1 MISPLDISKH
11 RDLDSVVVCLGS
23 HKGIIQSILDFDFL
37 CGRKQPSIK
46 YIVATGRKSER
57 YFFGTDEVL
66 IPVKASV
73 QDIPEAD
80 KHKVTH
86 TIYLSSGRRAFVTVS
101 EALESFPHL
110 VGCNVFAERVPE
122 RHALELAKLAK
133 EKGALVLGG
142 ASVGLMVPAHIKLG
156 AIGGTEVSQLER
168 SRLLDEGGQMAVVS
182 TSGGMVN
189 EIIRTVANAGYGV
202 SFALA
207 LGGER
212 FPMLSPE
219 QALLSAQADQ
229 KTKSIAYFGE
239 LGGDDEY
246 RIVELV
252 QQKKITKPII
262 AYIAGSVGDLFEQP
276 PQFGHAKA
284 MASSKKETAEAK
296 SVALREVGVY
306 VGKTYGDF
314 VTQIN
319 NQKGLKQLPESI
331 REYAQLK
338 NRNPRLFT
346 NSLSYDKDEK
356 VYILG
361 HELLDFASNSSFGQ
375 IVACMF
381 LGKKQVSKDTEE
393 FINFIIKLLVDHG
406 PYVSGAVNTMVTA
419 RAGKDLVSSLTAGL
433 LTIGPRFGGAINE
446 AAATWLKGVSSGEDP
461 ATVVEEYAA
470 QRKYLLGIGH
480 RKYSVDYPDPRVS
493 AVLAYTTKLSA
504 HPYTDF
510 ALAVQN
516 ITTQKKGNLIL
527 NVDGAIAAV
536 LLDILAKKE
545 GYSPSDLQEVVDA
558 EVFNGLF
565 VLSRS
570 VGFMAHYF
578 DQKRLDEGLFRL
590 SPSDITSIDSL

>member
-1 MISPLDISKH
+1 MTSPLDISKH
-11 RDLDSVVVCLGS
+11 RDLEPVVVCLGS
-23 HKGIIQSILDFDFL
+23 HKGIIQSILDFDYL
-37 CGRKQPSIK
+37 CGRTQPSIK
-46 YIVATGRKSER
+46 YIVAIGRKSER
-57 YFFGTDEVL
+57 YFFGTNEVL
-66 IPVKASV
+66 IPVKNSV
-73 QDIPEAD
+73 QDIPDVE
-80 KHKVTH
+80 KHEVTH

-101 EALESFPHL
+101 EALETFPHL
-110 VGCNVFAERVPE
+110 VGCNVFSERVPE

-133 EKGALVLGG
+133 DKGVWVLGG

-156 AIGGTEVSQLER
+156 AIGGTEASQLER
-168 SRLLDEGGQMAVVS
+168 SRLLEEGGQMAVVS

-189 EIIRTVANAGYGV
+189 EIIRTVANSGYGV

-219 QALLSAQADQ
+219 QALLSAQADPQ
-229 KTKSIAYFGE
+229 TKSIAYFGE

-246 RIVELV
+246 RIVELI

-262 AYIAGSVGDLFEQP
+262 AYIAGSVAALFEQP

-284 MASSKKETAEAK
+284 MASSNKETAEAK
-296 SVALREVGVY
+296 SAALREVGVH

-314 VTQIN
+314 VARIN
-319 NQKGLKQLPESI
+319 NQKGLKKLPEPT
-331 REYAQLK
+331 EETTQLVGRK
-338 NRNPRLFT
+338 PRLFT

-361 HELLDFASNSSFGQ
+361 HELLDFATNSSFGQ
-375 IVACMF
+375 MVACMF
-381 LGKKQVSKDTEE
+381 LGRKQVSRDTEE
-393 FINFIIKLLVDHG
+393 FVDFIIKLLVDHG

-419 RAGKDLVSSLTAGL
+419 RAGKDLVSSLAAGL

-446 AAATWLKGVSSGEDP
+446 AAATWLKGVSSEKEP
-461 ATVVEEYAA
+461 AVIVEEYAA

-480 RKYSVDYPDPRVS
+480 RKYSVDYPDPRV
-493 AVLAYTTKLSA
+493 AAILDHTKKLKA

-510 ALAVQN
+510 ALAVQA

-536 LLDILAKKE
+536 LLDILAEKE
-545 GYSPSDLQEVVDA
+545 GYAPSDLQEAVDA

-590 SPSDITSIDSL
+590 SPSDITSIE

>member
-1 MISPLDISKH
+1 MSPLDISKH
-11 RDLDSVVVCLGS
+11 RTLDPVVVCLGS

-37 CGRKQPSIK
+37 CGRSEPTVK
-46 YIVATGRKSER
+46 YIIATGRKSER
-57 YFFGTDEVL
+57 YFFGTSEVL
-66 IPVKASV
+66 IPVKVAM
-73 QDIPEAD
+73 QDVPEAD
-80 KHKVTH
+80 KHQVTH
-86 TIYLSSGRRAFVTVS
+86 AMYLSSGRRAFVTVS
-101 EALESFPHL
+101 EAIEVFPHL
-110 VGCNVFAERVPE
+110 IGCNVFAERVPE
-122 RHALELAKLAK
+122 RHALELAQKAK
-133 EKGALVLGG
+133 DSGTWVLGG
-142 ASVGLMVPAHIKLG
+142 ASVGLMVPAHMKLG
-156 AIGGTEVSQLER
+156 AIGGTEATQLEK
-168 SRLLDEGGQMAVVS
+168 SRLLEEGGQMAVVS

-189 EIIRTVANAGYGV
+189 EIIRTVATSGYGV

-219 QALLSAQADQ
+219 AALLSAEADP

-239 LGGDDEY
+239 LGGVDEY
-246 RIVELV
+246 RIAELIS
-252 QQKKITKPII
+252 QKKITKPII
-262 AYIAGSVGDLFEQP
+262 AYIAGSVSDLFEQP

-296 SVALREVGVY
+296 SAALREVGVY

-314 VTQIN
+314 VAHIN
-319 NQKGLKQLPESI
+319 DQKGLKKLSEST
-331 REYAQLK
+331 RESVQLK
-338 NRNPRLFT
+338 DRKQRLFT

-375 IVACMF
+375 MVACMF
-381 LGKKQVSKDTEE
+381 LGKKEVSKDTEA
-393 FINFIIKLLVDHG
+393 FVNFVIKLLVDHG

-419 RAGKDLVSSLTAGL
+419 RAGKDLVSSLAAGL

-446 AAATWLKGVSSGEDP
+446 AAATWLKGVESGKEP
-461 ATVVEEYAA
+461 AVVVEEYAA

-480 RKYSVDYPDPRVS
+480 RKYSVDYPDPRV
-493 AVLAYTTKLSA
+493 AAILDYTKQLKH
-504 HPYTDF
+504 HPYSDF
-510 ALAVQN
+510 ALAVQD

-536 LLDILAKKE
+536 LLDILAEKE
-545 GYSPSDLQEVVDA
+545 GYTASELQEVVDA

-578 DQKRLDEGLFRL
+578 DQRRLDEGLFRL
-590 SPSDITSIDSL
+590 SPSDITAIE